1 MAQIKTFKIFPSIF
15 SYPYR
20 FFLRKYYP
28 ITWAKKIGV
37 NLGENVYIY
46 GNVQWSTEPWI
57 ITLGNNVHITND
69 VQFIT
74 HDGGSL
80 ILRQYTP
87 DLEMTFPI
95 VVGDNVYIGTK
106 AIILPGVTIGNNCI
120 IAAGSIVTKNVPE
133 NSVVAGVPARVI
145 ETIDEYHEK
154 AKAKSL
160 HLGHLVGKEKDDKLK
175 EYYNYN
181 KK

>member
-1 MAQIKTFKIFPSIF
+1 MIKRALNGFKTVILKPRDIYIRHFHPV
-15 SYPYR
+15 
-20 FFLRKYYP
+20 K
-28 ITWAKKIGV
+28 WAKKIGV
-37 NLGENVYIY
+37 NMGENVHIY

-57 ITLGNNVHITND
+57 ITLGNDVHITND

-120 IAAGSIVTKNVPE
+120 VAAGAIVTKNVPE

-145 ETIDEYHEK
+145 ETVDKYHEK

-160 HLGHLVGKEKDDKLK
+160 HLGHLVGKEKDNKLK